1 MAKCGPFTLCGIN
14 SIYSLSQKISSFSSL
29 LFLAYLKL
37 VWFGDIFIGF
47 VWDCTKR
54 RANRF
59 ELQSISFGNL
69 QCGCIG
75 YLLSFW
81 SCGDVAFPPVNLTT
95 QDNPVGTGEKQT
107 FSRLNDWLGHIVF
120 FLHLNFICSS
130 LSFLA
135 ASSVSN
141 ACSSFCLAPTQRS
154 WKALANK
161 SANYTKF

>member
-120 FLHLNFICSS
+120 FFCTLI
-130 LSFLA
+130 LSALLFLFLLP
-135 ASSVSN
+135 VVVERMFQFLLGTN
-141 ACSSFCLAPTQRS
+141 
-154 WKALANK
+154 
-161 SANYTKF
+161 TKVMKGSCK